1 MKITDH
7 LNRTVILKSKPER
20 VVSMVPSLTETLAD
34 LGLAENLVAVT
45 RFCKYP
51 SNVVNTLPK
60 IGGPKNIDFK
70 KIIDLKPD
78 LVVAVKEENNK
89 KQVLSLAEHV
99 PVFVFDINTIED
111 SFDMLQLLGTIFEIQ
126 EISAHWIKRI
136 KDKLNNLK
144 PPALAEKAIYMIWKK
159 PWMAAGKSTFIGSMM
174 QVAGFN
180 NLISGRYPEISENEM
195 NKADAVLLATEPYH
209 FNENDRKQLQEKLPG
224 TRIIIVDGEMFT
236 WYGTHMLKAL
246 EYLANFR
253 Q

>member
-60 IGGPKNIDFK
+60 IGGPKNINLE

-78 LVVAVKEENNK
+78 FVVAVKEENNK

-99 PVFVFDINTIED
+99 PVFVFDINTLED

-126 EISAHWIKRI
+126 EISAQWIKRI
-136 KDKLNNLK
+136 KEKLEILK
-144 PPALAEKAIYMIWKK
+144 PSVVAEKTLYMIWKK

-195 NKADAVLLATEPYH
+195 RKADAILLATEPYH
-209 FNENDRKQLQEKLPG
+209 FNENDRKQLQEMFSG
-224 TRIIIVDGEMFT
+224 TRVIIVDGEMFT
-236 WYGTHMLKAL
+236 WYGTHMLKAFD
-246 EYLANFR
+246 YFTSFR